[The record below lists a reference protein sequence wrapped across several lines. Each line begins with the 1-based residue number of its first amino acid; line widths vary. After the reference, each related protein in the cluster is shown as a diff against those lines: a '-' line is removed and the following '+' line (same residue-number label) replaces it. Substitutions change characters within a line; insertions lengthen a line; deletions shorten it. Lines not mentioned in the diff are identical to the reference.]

1 MMADPYIHPT
11 ADVASRVA
19 LGEGTRVWQHCQI
32 REGAV
37 IGRDCI
43 LGKGVYVDAGVHIGH
58 NVKIQNYALVYHGTT
73 IEDGVFIGPHVT
85 LTNDKIPRAITPT
98 GTLKGDGDWH
108 VGQITVRYGAS
119 VGTGAIVLP
128 GVTIGRFAMVGAGA
142 VTTHDVP
149 DFGLVIGQP
158 ARLIGYVCRCGQR
171 LVRTGTDAFWCVACE
186 EGFALKEGE
195 L

>member
-1 MMADPYIHPT
+1 MTSDIYIHST
-11 ADVASRVA
+11 ADISPDTKI
-19 LGEGTRVWQHCQI
+19 GTGTRIWHHAQV
-32 REGAV
+32 REGV
-37 IGRDCI
+37 RIGSNCI
-43 LGKGVYVDAGVHIGH
+43 VGKGAYLDLEVEIGN